1 VRVFDS
7 GATRNDDKDKLDFEA
22 FLAPSVLEAF
32 AQYMHKHRVQAD
44 GSLRDGD
51 NWQRGMDRS
60 VYMKSAWRHFFAVW
74 KKHRSAA
81 QEDPTE
87 DLCALLF
94 NVMGYLFEVLKAKQ
108 QNQAPVSGL
117 FVPPGIHPENL
128 INGCY
133 RLVEEPP
140 TDERSVPAP

>member
-1 VRVFDS
+1 MTRVFETGAMRDS
-7 GATRNDDKDKLDFEA
+7 DKDKLDFEA
-22 FLAPSVLEAF
+22 FLSPLVVEEYAKYL
-32 AQYMHKHRVQAD
+32 HKHRSMPD
-44 GSLRDGD
+44 GTMRDGD
-51 NWQRGMDRS
+51 NWQKGMDRS

-108 QNQAPVSGL
+108 QNSPL
-117 FVPPGIHPENL
+117 PPEELYRPPGIRPENL

-133 RLVEEPP
+133 RLVE
-140 TDERSVPAP
+140 RSE

>member
-7 GATRNDDKDKLDFEA
+7 GATRNNDKDKLDFEA
-22 FLAPSVLEAF
+22 FLSPAVLEAF

-51 NWQRGMDRS
+51 NWQKGMDRS

-94 NVMGYLFEVLKAKQ
+94 NVMGYLFEVLRAK
-108 QNQAPVSGL
+108 PR
-117 FVPPGIHPENL
+117 L

-133 RLVEEPP
+133 HLVEE
-140 TDERSVPAP
+140 RSE